1 LAEVA
6 RVIAEAPR
14 PNTRLNIE
22 VAKSQTFNGEASKVS
37 GFLIVYKLCIRIRI
51 RDVAVEE

>member
-1 LAEVA
+1 MAEVA

-37 GFLIVYKLCIRIRI
+37 GFLIVCKLYIRIRI